1 MNLSKLPGLFVFL
14 LLCGCAANNASTLS
28 SAQRAA
34 LAQIDE
40 SLKLV
45 AGHHF
50 EEAEAVIQPVI
61 HDKHFGRLPSA
72 EQYRALLMAARLAYT
87 LKQPKLEYESRVRL
101 LALPEATSDDR
112 MSRVNAAAR
121 LGDTGELV
129 ISLTEV
135 MKRNPERVLPA
146 DERFVVRVLRDGKKQ
161 LPHGST
167 LPLLQALYAAHWKL
181 QWDQEPSGLW
191 LDLVLMLLERD
202 RLPEAIEV
210 SSRVTDEYG
219 VVAMRVD
226 RRFDVITMANP
237 AQFDVDAAL
246 TRDLEHIQA
255 AAEGAPKSL
264 MPKKT
269 VVNLL
274 MEQQHYGAALA
285 AADGLIAEIRVRS
298 DAKQWYDDFDDQYA
312 WVLDSRSRAL
322 RRVGRWEEGL
332 DQLAAAS
339 WVSENNGPNVSQV
352 INLGDLYCDMGKPK
366 EALGSLVRLGT
377 DISSYGRMQE
387 AYVRLDAA
395 VQQADA
401 EQTEKWFGFMKEHR
415 VDAPRS
421 YEDALLLTGDVESAA
436 KWLIE
441 RLEDKDLRSATLLS
455 IQEYA
460 VPRETARQAELR
472 KRKAAWLARPD
483 VQAEIRKVGRI
494 EKYKIEGLGQ

>member
-1 MNLSKLPGLFVFL
+1 MNLPRLVSIFL
-14 LLCGCAANNASTLS
+14 VLAMAGCAANNGSTLS
-28 SAQRAA
+28 SARRAEI
-34 LAQIDE
+34 AQIDE

-45 AGHHF
+45 AGNHF
-50 EEAEAVIQPVI
+50 DEAEAVIQPVI

-121 LGDTGELV
+121 LGDIREIV
-129 ISLTEV
+129 VSLTEL
-135 MKRNPERVLPA
+135 MKRNPERLMAA
-146 DERFVVRVLRDGKKQ
+146 DERFVIRVLRDGTKQ

-167 LPLLQALYAAHWKL
+167 LPLLQALYAAHWKVE
-181 QWDQEPSGLW
+181 WDQEPSGIW

-202 RLPEAIEV
+202 RLPGAIEV

-219 VVAMRVD
+219 VISMRVD
-226 RRFDVITMANP
+226 RRFDAITVANP

-246 TRDLEHIQA
+246 TRDLEHIQS
-255 AAEGAPKSL
+255 AAERAPKSL
-264 MPKKT
+264 MPKRT
-269 VVNLL
+269 VVDLL

-285 AADGLIAEIRVRS
+285 AADGLVAEIRVRS

-322 RRVGRWEEGL
+322 RRLGRWEEGL

-339 WVSENNGPNVSQV
+339 WVLDKSGGNVSQV
-352 INLGDLYCDMGKPK
+352 INLGDLYCDLGKPK

-395 VQQADA
+395 VQLGDA
-401 EQTEKWFGFMKEHR
+401 EQSEKWLGFMKEHR

-441 RLEDKDLRSATLLS
+441 RLQDQDSRVATLLS

-472 KRKAAWLARPD
+472 KRTVALLARPD
-483 VQAEIRKVGRI
+483 VLAEIQKVGRI
-494 EKYKIEGLGQ
+494 ESYKIEGFGQ